1 MESAGDSGGP
11 FGISANAA
19 AARMAEHDDV
29 VDAQYLDRKFERC
42 EHAVTGAVGRE
53 RRHGD
58 VTDNEQLTGMRIE
71 DDLWRGA

>member
-42 EHAVTGAVGRE
+42 EHAVTGAV
-53 RRHGD
+53 
-58 VTDNEQLTGMRIE
+58 
-71 DDLWRGA
+71 